1 MLKLATAAALVLVMA
16 TPALG
21 QQHTKR
27 TTITTTTTSTEP
39 APQKA
44 PPAQVSVAPLPPDPN
59 AGPGPQPQALGALK
73 ETVTHPGT
81 VTTSGESTT
90 VKLPDWQV
98 KSGSGGSSDSTELR
112 LGVP

>member
-16 TPALG
+16 TPALA

-27 TTITTTTTSTEP
+27 TTITSTTTTAEP
-39 APQKA
+39 MPQTAAK
-44 PPAQVSVAPLPPDPN
+44 PPVSVETLPPDPN
-59 AGPGPQPQALGALK
+59 AGPGQQPQTLGEMK

-81 VTTSGESTT
+81 VTTSGKSTT

-98 KSGSGGSSDSTELR
+98 KTGSGGSSESTELR